1 MLNVVVFSVAMENV
15 SVTATENSRCKKI
28 VAGNTSQW
36 RFDEFKKPCSA
47 ELACLYAAGL
57 SLCHL
62 SKLNRCFQVIVVMR
76 YEEKLSVNIEK
87 QMQRQVL
94 IFTTLGL

>member
-1 MLNVVVFSVAMENV
+1 
-15 SVTATENSRCKKI
+15 
-28 VAGNTSQW
+28 VAGNTTQW

-47 ELACLYAAGL
+47 ELAGIYAAGL

-62 SKLNRCFQVIVVMR
+62 SNLNRCFQLIVIMR
-76 YEEKLSVNIEK
+76 YEEKISVIIEQ

-94 IFTTLGL
+94 IFAILGL